1 MANPK
6 SHKRRSSPS
15 KSTLK
20 ESPNSVENS
29 ETLYPRAGFFRRI
42 AAMIYDGLVAVAV
55 GMCAGLIILVALT
68 ILHANKVIGA
78 EIEHF
83 SDFLTQ
89 SSLFTSIVQLW
100 VMAWIVGFFMWF
112 WAKGGQTIGMRAW
125 RMRIF
130 STTDEPM
137 TMGRLWL
144 RLICALGGLGTLL
157 VIFMPKQKQSLQ
169 DIVAKTEILVLTQAA
184 NDHKSWR

>member
-1 MANPK
+1 
-6 SHKRRSSPS
+6 
-15 KSTLK
+15 
-20 ESPNSVENS
+20 
-29 ETLYPRAGFFRRI
+29 
-42 AAMIYDGLVAVAV
+42 
-55 GMCAGLIILVALT
+55 
-68 ILHANKVIGA
+68 
-78 EIEHF
+78 
-83 SDFLTQ
+83 
-89 SSLFTSIVQLW
+89 
-100 VMAWIVGFFMWF
+100 MWF

-144 RLICALGGLGTLL
+144 RLICAFGGLGTLL